1 MILKP
6 HLDLRW
12 GSSQFLLNLSGG
24 IWVQLYSLNTVMC
37 FVDQEENHAT
47 KVVKE
52 PCFTMVANYENL
64 NDQDSDQVSTQSNK
78 VQVDCR

>member
-1 MILKP
+1 M
-6 HLDLRW
+6 
-12 GSSQFLLNLSGG
+12 
-24 IWVQLYSLNTVMC
+24 Y

-64 NDQDSDQVSTQSNK
+64 NDQDSDQVDTPCNK
-78 VQVDCR
+78 VKVAKISISQETSTCM

>member
-1 MILKP
+1 MGVLSVPFKFVRRHLGLTLKT
-6 HLDLRW
+6 
-12 GSSQFLLNLSGG
+12 F
-24 IWVQLYSLNTVMC
+24 MC

-64 NDQDSDQVSTQSNK
+64 NDQDSDQVDTPCNK
-78 VQVDCR
+78 VKVAKISISQETSTCM

>member
-1 MILKP
+1 
-6 HLDLRW
+6 
-12 GSSQFLLNLSGG
+12 
-24 IWVQLYSLNTVMC
+24 MC

-64 NDQDSDQVSTQSNK
+64 NDQDSDQVDTPCSKVKVAKISISQETST
-78 VQVDCR
+78 CM